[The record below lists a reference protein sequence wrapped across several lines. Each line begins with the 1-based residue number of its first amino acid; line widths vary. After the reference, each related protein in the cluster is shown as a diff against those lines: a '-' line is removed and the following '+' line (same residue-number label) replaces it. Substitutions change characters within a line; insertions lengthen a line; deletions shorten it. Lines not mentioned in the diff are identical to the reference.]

1 WRVDHCKARDKAM
14 LLLGP
19 RADEHV
25 AGEEA
30 MPGALGDDAHGQA
43 VVGVGTSKDILNE
56 DVAATQK
63 GGQAHVQ
70 TLENVLADGAVG
82 VTTAAVARG
91 AGFFNNEG
99 ILRRAAGAGAGRGE
113 EAPSRLSC
121 ASLRPITHS

>member
-1 WRVDHCKARDKAM
+1 M

-70 TLENVLADGAVG
+70 TLEDVLADGAVG
-82 VTTAAVARG
+82 VTPADVACSRW
-91 AGFFNNEG
+91 FFDNEA
-99 ILRRAAGAGAGRGE
+99 ILRRAAGARAGRGDE
-113 EAPSRLSC
+113 GAVTTEPRL
-121 ASLRPITHS
+121 AAANHPLIELGDI